1 MVVSLDFL
9 LNRYKVVKSTIGEWA
24 KKFPEMKVGRNQYD
38 LAACDLVFIN
48 KLQEEIEKL
57 SSTPENLSPENPVQR
72 KLLAECRWIEAKA
85 GREEIQLNK
94 DRGLLIDFKE
104 VEEDLSE
111 ALEAI
116 KAQFTALPG
125 ICSVKLSGMD
135 NVREIEGY
143 LTKLVDERLTEL
155 ESSFDAI
162 ANTVTVSGTRV
173 DDD

>member
-1 MVVSLDFL
+1 MIVSLDFL
-9 LNRYKVVKSTIGEWA
+9 LNRYKVVKSTIGEWV
-24 KKFPEMKVGRNQYD
+24 KKFPEMKVAHNKYD

-48 KLQEEIEKL
+48 KKREEIEKL
-57 SSTPENLSPENPVQR
+57 SSAPKNLSSDHPQVR
-72 KLLAECRWIEAKA
+72 LTLAQCRLTEAKA
-85 GREEIQLNK
+85 EREELQLNK

-143 LTKLVDERLTEL
+143 LTKLVDERLAEL
-155 ESSFDAI
+155 ESSFDALT
-162 ANTVTVSGTRV
+162 NTVTVSSTKI